1 MSTTRKI
8 ASGSALRMTVTV
20 STAVV
25 SFLIMPF
32 IVHRLGDRL
41 YGIWTLVATFI
52 GYYGVLELG
61 LSRAVTRFSSA
72 ALGAG
77 DREECNR
84 VFNTALR
91 IYVTLSLIVL
101 FATIVI
107 ASLSKYLVRN
117 PTDAALFWK
126 LVLIL
131 GMSFALLF
139 PNRVYNGMLEAN
151 LRFDRAAS
159 IDLMSLVV
167 RTVLVIAALLLGYKV
182 VGLAVATLVAG
193 VPAVIAY
200 IYSLH
205 SEMPFLRLDAKYWG
219 WPTAKTLFSYSAFS
233 FISQLAEV
241 LRYRVDNVVV
251 AAFVGAAAVTHYRVG
266 GALAQSFFELMLAIG
281 GVFPSVFSRLEG
293 AKDFE
298 GIKKTFFFATKVTI
312 CVSSF
317 IGFGLIAWGKPFIAR
332 WMGPSYVDS
341 YPVLVA
347 LVLGCVFTSSQGPS
361 VGLLYGTSRHKF
373 LALVNSI
380 EGVINLALS
389 IILVRMMGIVGVA
402 LGTLIPMTAS
412 KLIVQPF
419 YVCRVSHI
427 PYFEYLRRSG
437 KTVFF
442 VALSLVLP
450 LLLTH
455 RLSAPNYKA
464 LVLLAVLSFA
474 LYVPSLWFLEF
485 DAKEKAV
492 LKKALSPWHRGEA
505 QIGVAPSSQSSDRY

>member
-1 MSTTRKI
+1 
-8 ASGSALRMTVTV
+8 MTVTV

-32 IVHRLGDRL
+32 IVHTLGDRM

-61 LSRAVTRFSSA
+61 LSRAITRYSSA
-72 ALGAG
+72 ALGAL
-77 DREECNR
+77 DHEECNR

-91 IYVTLSLIVL
+91 IYVTLSLVVL
-101 FATIVI
+101 VVTAAI
-107 ASLSKYLVRN
+107 AALSRFLVKN
-117 PTDAALFWK
+117 PADASLFWK
-126 LVLIL
+126 IVLIL
-131 GMSFALLF
+131 GLSFALMF
-139 PNRVYNGMLEAN
+139 PTRVLSGLLEAS
-151 LRFDRAAS
+151 LRFDRTAT
-159 IDLMSLVV
+159 IDLMSLFI
-167 RTVLVIAALLLGYKV
+167 RTALVIVVLLLGYKV
-182 VGLAVATLVAG
+182 VGLALATLLASI
-193 VPAVIAY
+193 PSVIAY
-200 IYSLH
+200 VYSLRT
-205 SEMPFLRLDAKYWG
+205 ELPFLRLDSKYWG

-233 FISQLAEV
+233 FISQLAEI

-251 AAFVGAAAVTHYRVG
+251 AAFVGAAAVTHYRIG
-266 GALAQSFFELMLAIG
+266 GALAQSFFDLMLAIG

-298 GIKKTFFFATKVTI
+298 GIKRTFFFATKITI

-332 WMGPSYVDS
+332 WMGPSYLDG

-380 EGVINLALS
+380 EGVTNLALS

-402 LGTLIPMTAS
+402 LGTLVPMTAS

-427 PYFEYLRRSG
+427 PYVEYLRRCG
-437 KTVFF
+437 RTVA
-442 VALSLVLP
+442 VVLLSLAIP
-450 LLLTH
+450 FLLAEMLA
-455 RLSAPNYKA
+455 APDYKI
-464 LVLLAVLSFA
+464 LVVLAVLSFTFYA
-474 LYVPSLWFLEF
+474 ASLWLFEF
-485 DAKEKAV
+485 NSREKEV
-492 LKKALSPWHRGEA
+492 LKKALRLSPA
-505 QIGVAPSSQSSDRY
+505 TKDVSAAPSLR